1 MAELSGGNY
10 TYLLNQINDFVI
22 NFNITAK
29 IYSLSFD
36 DKPIDV
42 REETKNFKLT
52 ITRNYSST
60 RNQFM
65 KEYLEERRRV
75 DGEAYFHHKGVNYDN
90 FEDYMKVIVED
101 LGFSFYE

>member
-1 MAELSGGNY
+1 
-10 TYLLNQINDFVI
+10 
-22 NFNITAK
+22 
-29 IYSLSFD
+29 
-36 DKPIDV
+36 
-42 REETKNFKLT
+42 
-52 ITRNYSST
+52 
-60 RNQFM
+60 M